1 MKKITF
7 IRHAKVDMDSS
18 KPVTAKMLKS
28 WEESYNNAPVIQE
41 IPQEDAIYKAF
52 DEADFILS
60 STLRR
65 TQDTVRILGNSI
77 HESNTLFNEAQIP
90 ILNGHFIKLKPK
102 SWLVWFRI
110 FSLLGFGRWAV
121 TLKETKM
128 QAKEASRVLL
138 RRSKEH
144 DNIIL
149 VGHGVMNWLI
159 RKELLASEW
168 KSEGKDAHGNWG
180 ITVLSKVYI

>member
-18 KPVTAKMLKS
+18 QPISAKMLKT
-28 WEESYNNAPVIQE
+28 WEEAYNNAPILKD
-41 IPQEDAIYKAF
+41 IPQDKTLHKIF
-52 DEADFILS
+52 DEVDYIIS

-65 TQDTVRILGNSI
+65 TKDSIVLLGSSVD
-77 HESNTLFNEAQIP
+77 ESNALFNEAQIP
-90 ILNGHFIKLKPK
+90 TLHGHFIKLKPT
-102 SWLVWFRI
+102 SWMVLFRL
-110 FSLLGFGRWAV
+110 FSLVGFGRWAV
-121 TLKETKM
+121 TLKETKK
-128 QAKEASRVLL
+128 QAEEASIFLVK
-138 RRSKEH
+138 RSEEH

-159 RKELLASEW
+159 RKELLSLEW

-180 ITVLSKVYI
+180 VTVLSKV

>member
-7 IRHAKVDMDSS
+7 VRHAKVDMDAST
-18 KPVTAKMLKS
+18 PITAKMLKS
-28 WEESYNNAPVIQE
+28 WEQEYNTAPIIQD
-41 IPQEDAIYKAF
+41 IPQDKALHQVF
-52 DEADFILS
+52 DEVDYMLS

-65 TQDTVRILGNSI
+65 TQDSIVLLGSSVD
-77 HESNTLFNEAQIP
+77 ESNVLFNEAQIP
-90 ILNGHFIKLKPK
+90 VLDGHFIKLKPT
-102 SWLVWFRI
+102 SWLVLFRI
-110 FSLLGFGRWAV
+110 FSLVGFGRWAI
-121 TLKETKM
+121 TLKETKG

-138 RRSKEH
+138 ELSKEH

-159 RKELLASEW
+159 RKELLASDW

-180 ITVLSKVYI
+180 MTVLFKG

>member
-7 IRHAKVDMDSS
+7 LRHARVDMDSS
-18 KPVTAKMLKS
+18 TPITAKMLKS
-28 WEESYNNAPVIQE
+28 WEEAYNNAPIIKD
-41 IPQEDAIYKAF
+41 IPQNKALHQIF
-52 DEADFILS
+52 DEVDYILS

-65 TQDTVRILGNSI
+65 TQDSIALLGRSVD
-77 HESNTLFNEAQIP
+77 ESNVLFNEAQIP
-90 ILNGHFIKLKPK
+90 ILDGHFIKLKPT
-102 SWLVWFRI
+102 SWLVLFRI
-110 FSLLGFGRWAV
+110 LSLVGFGRWAV

-128 QAKEASRVLL
+128 QAKDASRVLL
-138 RRSKEH
+138 EQSKEH

-159 RKELLASEW
+159 RKELLASDW

-180 ITVLSKVYI
+180 MTVLFKG